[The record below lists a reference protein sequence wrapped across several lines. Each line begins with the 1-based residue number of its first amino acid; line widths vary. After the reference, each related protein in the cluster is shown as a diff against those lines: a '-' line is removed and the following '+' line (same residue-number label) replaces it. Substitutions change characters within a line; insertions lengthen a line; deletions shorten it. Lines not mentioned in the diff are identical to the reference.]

1 MNSYNSSIVD
11 ETVSSLKTVIT
22 FGTGLIA
29 AVPVFVVVLYLL
41 HLAVGD
47 ISPARMILC
56 YQVCVL
62 GHEYVW
68 RKVFGTSF
76 LLDK

>member
-1 MNSYNSSIVD
+1 MNSYSISTVD
-11 ETVSSLKTVIT
+11 RALSSLGTVVT

-29 AVPVFVVVLYLL
+29 AVPGFVAVLYLL
-41 HLAVGD
+41 HLVVGD
-47 ISPARMILC
+47 ISPARIVLC

-68 RKVFGTSF
+68 RKVFGSSF
-76 LLDK
+76 LLDR